1 MIIDTKEEA
10 STLWRTKT
18 LFVAL
23 FLVAIL
29 CVVFIVDLETQWKT
43 MVAGGLALVFL
54 FFYWFQYRME
64 YTYFYFSN
72 NGKNLLFRFYS
83 LRNLYGKPQSIEIAK
98 LNFYKYDIVSAFFN
112 KKEYLLLYQ
121 KTPRGIA
128 KYPPISLTLLTKK
141 QKTELKRAL
150 FVSSKTADKA

>member
-18 LFVAL
+18 FV
-23 FLVAIL
+23 VA
-29 CVVFIVDLETQWKT
+29 VFIGLVLLVVLLDWGNNLKILLI
-43 MVAGGLALVFL
+43 GGLSLIFL
-54 FFYWFQYRME
+54 MFYWFQYKME

-83 LRNLYGKPQSIEIAK
+83 LRNLSGKPRSIEIAK
-98 LNFYKYDIVSAFFN
+98 LNFCKYDITTAFFD
-112 KKEYLLLYQ
+112 KKEYLILFQ
-121 KTPRGIA
+121 KTPKGIA
-128 KYPPISLTLLTKK
+128 KYPPISLSLLNRN

-150 FVSSKTADKA
+150 FSAVAAK